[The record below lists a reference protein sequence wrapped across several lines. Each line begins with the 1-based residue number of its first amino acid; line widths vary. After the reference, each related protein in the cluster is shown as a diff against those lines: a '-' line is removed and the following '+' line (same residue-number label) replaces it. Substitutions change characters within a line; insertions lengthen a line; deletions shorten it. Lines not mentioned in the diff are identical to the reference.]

1 MKISP
6 IALTLAAV
14 AAPTALAFGPVPA
27 RIPCSRSSALYT
39 ASTSVGADTNVKSTA
54 TVQPLI
60 MVDEDTEDSIVRP
73 RVVRKPASA
82 EQMDVEEEAFFD
94 NLPVGVKLTG
104 ADKLR
109 AAGLNGKGVRVAVI
123 DSGVDADHI
132 GFHGQVKQQ
141 IWFRYGTPL
150 SEDDHGTHVAGTIH
164 MMAPEAEIYD
174 YRVFGAEGNGIDIS
188 IARSI
193 RQAVDDGCD
202 IINMS
207 LGGPFASWRIGEAV
221 SYAYENNVP
230 MVVAAGN
237 EGDDNILTNERSYP
251 AMRPEVVS
259 IAAVGK
265 FIGLPTAWFSNSNAQ
280 VDYAGIGEDVHSFK
294 PDGGLQQMSGTSMAT
309 PHVCGLVAA
318 LMTKGGKYSDV
329 INDDA
334 SLREVLNEKY
344 VRDIGAKGPDNESG
358 LGFLTFLDES
368 ESEFFLGSE

>member
-1 MKISP
+1 
-6 IALTLAAV
+6 
-14 AAPTALAFGPVPA
+14 
-27 RIPCSRSSALYT
+27 
-39 ASTSVGADTNVKSTA
+39 
-54 TVQPLI
+54 

-82 EQMDVEEEAFFD
+82 EQMDVEDEAFFD

-109 AAGLNGKGVRVAVI
+109 TAGLNGKGVRVAVI
-123 DSGVDADHI
+123 DSGVDADHT

-141 IWFRYGTPL
+141 VWFRYGTPL

-188 IARSI
+188 IERSI

-202 IINMS
+202 VINMS
-207 LGGPFASWRIGEAV
+207 LGGPFASWRIGQAV
-221 SYAYENNVP
+221 RYAYENNVP

-259 IAAVGK
+259 IGAVGK
-265 FIGLPTAWFSNSNAQ
+265 FVGLPTAWFSNSNAQ

-294 PDGGLQQMSGTSMAT
+294 PGGGLQQMSGTSMAT

-318 LMTKGGKYSDV
+318 LMTKGGKYTTLSKMMQ
-329 INDDA
+329 A
-334 SLREVLNEKY
+334 S
-344 VRDIGAKGPDNESG
+344 VRCSMR
-358 LGFLTFLDES
+358 S
-368 ESEFFLGSE
+368 M